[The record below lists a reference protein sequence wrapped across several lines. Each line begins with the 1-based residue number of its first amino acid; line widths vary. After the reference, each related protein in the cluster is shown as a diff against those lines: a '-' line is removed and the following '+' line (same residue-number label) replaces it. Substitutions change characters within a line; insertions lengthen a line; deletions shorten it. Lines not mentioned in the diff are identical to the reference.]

1 MNSAELARRREE
13 LVARC
18 ARQREEFAR
27 DTAALKAPLAVA
39 DRGMDF
45 VRYLAGHPVIPA
57 ATAAAF
63 VLFRPARAIRWMRR
77 GWFFWRIYRNA
88 REMLLGDS

>member
-1 MNSAELARRREE
+1 MNSVELARRREQ

-18 ARQREEFAR
+18 ARERQEFAR
-27 DTAALKAPLAVA
+27 DAAVLEAPLAVA

-45 VRYLAGHPVIPA
+45 VRYLAAHPVIPA

-63 VLFRPARAIRWMRR
+63 VLLRPARAIRWMRR

-88 REMLLGDS
+88 REMLLGDA